1 MPATG
6 AVCMATLEV
15 YGFEDLQDA
24 LAKLANIPFDVI
36 ENALG
41 SMADVAEPK
50 IKAQGEA
57 MGVRDP
63 ESDVH
68 ILDKIKRGKA
78 KKMSDG
84 GYLDITFS
92 GSRTRNG
99 ITTRNAEIAFINEYG
114 KQGQAARPFIGLAMN
129 QNETKILDAAEE
141 VIGDWIEK
149 TFEA

>member
-1 MPATG
+1 
-6 AVCMATLEV
+6 MASFEL
-15 YGFEDLQDA
+15 YGFDDLNDA
-24 LAKLANIPFDVI
+24 LRKISDIPDRVIFD
-36 ENALG
+36 ALDD
-41 SMADVAEPK
+41 MAEVAEAK
-50 IKAQGEA
+50 IKSQGET

-99 ITTRNAEIAFINEYG
+99 ITTRNAEIAFVNEYG
-114 KQGQAARPFIGLAMN
+114 KRSQPARPFIGTALA
-129 QNETKILDAAEE
+129 QNEQAITDPAEKI
-141 VIGDWIEK
+141 IGDWIETEYMK
-149 TFEA
+149 

>member
-1 MPATG
+1 
-6 AVCMATLEV
+6 MASLEV

-24 LAKLANIPFDVI
+24 LNRIGSIPFDVM
-36 ENALG
+36 EDALDG
-41 SMADVAEPK
+41 MSEIAADK
-50 IKAQGEA
+50 IRAQGES

-78 KKMSDG
+78 KKTDDG
-84 GYLDITFS
+84 GYADITFA

-99 ITTRNAEIAFINEYG
+99 TTTRNAEIAFVNEYG
-114 KQGQAARPFIGLAMN
+114 KRGQTARPFIGLAMT
-129 QNETKILDAAEE
+129 QNESKIQDAAEQ

-149 TFEA
+149 TFQG

>member
-1 MPATG
+1 
-6 AVCMATLEV
+6 MATLEL

-24 LAKLANIPFDVI
+24 LSRIGSIPFDVL
-36 ENALG
+36 EDALDG
-41 SMADVAEPK
+41 MSDVAAAK
-50 IKAQGEA
+50 IRAQGGS

-78 KKMSDG
+78 KKTDDG
-84 GYLDITFS
+84 GYADITFS

-99 ITTRNAEIAFINEYG
+99 TTTRNAEIAFVNEYG
-114 KQGQAARPFIGLAMN
+114 KRGQAARPFIGLAMT
-129 QNETKILDAAEE
+129 QNEKTIQDAAEE

-149 TFEA
+149 TFQG